1 MMTEISLNILD
12 VTENST
18 RAGASVVHITVE
30 VDEEK
35 DLLRVL
41 IEDNGC
47 GMSKEQ
53 LASVKDPFFT
63 TRTTRKVGLG
73 VPFFREA
80 ALQAGGSFDI
90 RMPLGDITGTI
101 HQLVI
106 YHPDTDFVYKY
117 IFNGNSFT
125 MDTREFREIL
135 GDVPFD
141 NKEVSDYIKE
151 YLSENKYNT
160 DNGKNI

>member
-80 ALQAGGSFDI
+80 ALQANGSFDI
-90 RMPLGDITGTI
+90 DDAAHVKNDNAVPLTDCIPERAFARIVQVCHVVNGTRAA
-101 HQLVI
+101 
-106 YHPDTDFVYKY
+106 
-117 IFNGNSFT
+117 
-125 MDTREFREIL
+125 TRNVCAKSQRFRKRERL
-135 GDVPFD
+135 GACFYTP
-141 NKEVSDYIKE
+141 KR
-151 YLSENKYNT
+151 
-160 DNGKNI
+160 

>member
-18 RAGASVVHITVE
+18 RAGASIVHITVE

-63 TRTTRKVGLG
+63 TRTTRKVGLLCS
-73 VPFFREA
+73 VF
-80 ALQAGGSFDI
+80 QGSGASGRRKF
-90 RMPLGDITGTI
+90 
-101 HQLVI
+101 
-106 YHPDTDFVYKY
+106 
-117 IFNGNSFT
+117 
-125 MDTREFREIL
+125 
-135 GDVPFD
+135 
-141 NKEVSDYIKE
+141 
-151 YLSENKYNT
+151 
-160 DNGKNI
+160 